1 MIEENIARRVTL
13 DTVIRLLLRQ
23 RNAAVWHLFDSVL
36 FLKDN
41 AEQHIKQC
49 RLCQRAAVE
58 IRDWHPCPA

>member
-36 FLKDN
+36 FLKDR
-41 AEQHIKQC
+41 AEKHIEHC
-49 RLCQRAAVE
+49 NLCQRAAAE
-58 IRDWHPCPA
+58 IGDWHPCPA